1 MFLSDFYL
9 YTFNFD
15 KALELLEISIK
26 LSEKDNFT
34 LYHCYFLKAHVYFL
48 KNNIRK
54 CDLNIEESLKIQT
67 KMGHKS
73 YEYFRSII
81 INQLVRKKM
90 GKKLNLKE
98 IKFLVKKR
106 KDLEYDQSYLL
117 YILLDDISYLKI
129 SYKTIMSMS
138 KNLKEG
144 TNEFLKNPYTLKI
157 TNEYN
162 KVFSN

>member
-1 MFLSDFYL
+1 
-9 YTFNFD
+9 
-15 KALELLEISIK
+15 
-26 LSEKDNFT
+26 
-34 LYHCYFLKAHVYFL
+34 
-48 KNNIRK
+48 
-54 CDLNIEESLKIQT
+54 
-67 KMGHKS
+67 MGHKS
-73 YEYFRSII
+73 YEYFRSIV

-98 IKFLVKKR
+98 IKFLAKKR

-117 YILLDDISYLKI
+117 YILLDNISYLKI
-129 SYKTIMSMS
+129 SYKTIMSMAKS
-138 KNLKEG
+138 LKEG